1 MVTASNDID
10 PALALKGF
18 TRETTLFRDAEGHW
32 FFDGEPLAHANLV
45 RAFDRWIERAPDGR
59 YCVKNDIN
67 WAYIRLEGP
76 PFFVRSVTL
85 GGTTPG
91 LRVGASSDASG
102 SPQLL
107 LSNDRIEPLRG
118 ETLRVGP
125 DGALYCDVG
134 AGDMVARF
142 ERHAAMQLEP
152 LIAEDAQGIYVQL
165 AGRRVR
171 PPTVDDPLQPLM
183 STGLTPPGSVR

>member
-1 MVTASNDID
+1 VAAPEDID
-10 PALALKGF
+10 PALALRGF

-32 FFDGEPLAHANLV
+32 FFDGEPLEHANLQ

-67 WAYIRLEGP
+67 WAYFRLEGP
-76 PFFVRSVTL
+76 PFFVRAVIL
-85 GGTTPG
+85 
-91 LRVGASSDASG
+91 DASNH
-102 SPQLL
+102 PQLL
-107 LSNDRIEPLRG
+107 LSNDRQEPLRG

-142 ERHAAMQLEP
+142 DRHAAMQLEP
-152 LIAEDAQGIYVQL
+152 LIREDAQGIYVQL
-165 AGRRVR
+165 DGQRVR
-171 PPTVDDPLQPLM
+171 PPVVNDPLAPLH
-183 STGLTPPGSVR
+183 P